1 LYPNR
6 RTMMERSES
15 FNNTGVSTN
24 NFYKE
29 FERLFPEKNGPAYH

>member
-29 FERLFPEKNGPAYH
+29 FERLFPEQNGPAYH